1 MSESRKVAI
10 VTGAS
15 SGIGQA
21 IAARLGGAGFRVFGA
36 SRRKVSAAPGIE
48 SMALD
53 VTEEPSVSACID
65 DVLRLAGRVDLLVN
79 NAGFALVGA
88 IEESTTAQAK
98 AIFETNVFGL
108 MRMTR
113 AVLPAMR
120 ARGRGRIVNI
130 SSISGFLP
138 APFSGLYAA
147 TKYAI
152 EGYSW
157 ALDHEVRTLG
167 IRVSLIEPG
176 FTKSAISQ
184 NMPDPDAPLEVYARG
199 RKNILDIFAD
209 ALAKGA
215 DPSGV
220 ADVVLKAA
228 TAASPRVRYTVGRE
242 AAALAVLRAYLPT
255 GIFERSFRKQF
266 RLDAS

>member
-1 MSESRKVAI
+1 MSDVRKVAI

-15 SGIGQA
+15 SGIGRA

-36 SRRKVSAAPGIE
+36 SRRSVSATAGIE

-53 VTEEPSVSACID
+53 VDDESSVSACVG
-65 DVLRLAGRVDLLVN
+65 DVLRLAGRIDLLVN

-113 AVLPAMR
+113 AVLPTMR
-120 ARGRGRIVNI
+120 TQGRGRVVNI
-130 SSISGFLP
+130 SSITGFLP

-176 FTKSAISQ
+176 FTKSAISE
-184 NMPDPDAPLEVYARG
+184 NMPEPDAPLGVYARG
-199 RKNILDIFAD
+199 RKNILDMFSD

-215 DPSGV
+215 DPGGV

-228 TAASPRVRYTVGRE
+228 TAASPKVRYTVGRE
-242 AAALAVLRAYLPT
+242 AATLAMLRAYLPT
-255 GIFERSFRKQF
+255 GMFDRSFRKQF
-266 RLDAS
+266 RLDVS